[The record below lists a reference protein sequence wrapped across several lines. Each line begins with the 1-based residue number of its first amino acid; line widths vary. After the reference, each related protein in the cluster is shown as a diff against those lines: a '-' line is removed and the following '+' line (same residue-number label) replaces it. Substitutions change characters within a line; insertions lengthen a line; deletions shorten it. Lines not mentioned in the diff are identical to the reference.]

1 MRLQQGQL
9 WRTKSGYLRITIL
22 ERFGVE
28 YKKIPDLEDGAGE
41 HLSATKKEFCRLLK
55 GGSLVEP
62 KPQVPEDSAG

>member
-9 WRTKSGYLRITIL
+9 WRTKSGFIRITLL

-28 YKKIPDLEDGAGE
+28 YKKIANLEDGAGE

-55 GGSLVEP
+55 GGALIEP
-62 KPQVPEDSAG
+62 KPQAPEG

>member
-9 WRTKSGYLRITIL
+9 WRTKTGFIRITHL

-28 YKKIPDLEDGAGE
+28 YKKIADLADGAGE
-41 HLSATKKEFCRLLK
+41 HHQATKKEFCRLLK

-62 KPQVPEDSAG
+62 KQADPDA